1 MSIFRLIIKEI
12 YHRKVNFILSLL
24 AVTSTV
30 AFGVSFF
37 TTAEASKTETIR
49 LMRDMGY
56 NLRIIAQ
63 DTDMEFFYANGYSD
77 KTIPADSVQKFA
89 GQKGLLY
96 AHLLGTLQRAIVW
109 RGRRALLTGIAP
121 EFSPGASKKSP
132 MIFTI
137 EPGTAYV
144 GYALAEAFHVQ
155 KGETIEIEGQSFTVQ
170 DCLREAGSEDDVRIL
185 ISLQDAQKIFGE
197 EGRIGEIQ
205 ALNCYCVTGG
215 QDPLVLLRE
224 QLAKILPGT
233 LVIQKRAIAEART
246 HQRELMDNYFALILP
261 FLMVVCAIWV
271 GTLAFLNARDRRPE
285 IGILRALGYGSWK
298 IAFLF
303 LGKAVVIG
311 AIGAVIGFALGTGFA
326 LAYGAEIFK
335 VTFESVRPIFGLLMF
350 SLIAAP
356 AFTAISSFVPTAIAV
371 TQDPAEC
378 LSGE

>member
-1 MSIFRLIIKEI
+1 
-12 YHRKVNFILSLL
+12 
-24 AVTSTV
+24 V
-30 AFGVSFF
+30 AFGVSFLPPPRHPKRKPSGHH
-37 TTAEASKTETIR
+37 AR
-49 LMRDMGY
+49 HGY

-63 DTDMEFFYANGYSD
+63 DNRHGILLRQWYSH
-77 KTIPADSVQKFA
+77 KTLPADSVQKFA

-96 AHLLGTLQRAIVW
+96 AHLLGTLLRAIVW
-109 RGRRALLTGIAP
+109 RERRALLTGIAP
-121 EFSPGASKKSP
+121 EFSPWGGEKSP

-144 GYALAEAFHVQ
+144 GYALATALNVQ
-155 KGETIEIEGQSFTVQ
+155 KGDTIEIEGQSFTVQ

-185 ISLQDAQKIFGE
+185 VALEDAQKIFGE
-197 EGRIGEIQ
+197 EGKIGEIQ

-215 QDPLVLLRE
+215 QDPLVLLRD

-233 LVIQKRAIAEART
+233 TVIQKRAIADART
-246 HQRELMDNYFALILP
+246 FQRELMDNYFALILP
-261 FLMVVCAIWV
+261 CLMVVCAIWV

-311 AIGAVIGFALGTGFA
+311 AIGAVIGFILGTGFA

-335 VTFESVRPIFGLLMF
+335 VTFENVQPIFSLLLF

-356 AFTAISSFVPTAIAV
+356 AFTAISSFVPNGHRRHPGPRV
-371 TQDPAEC
+371 C